1 MVLTAAER
9 KLLLLVIGLLVLG
22 TLDDMWRMRSDVRRL
37 RARIGHRITAPTAD
51 SVAALNFG
59 TAPLD
64 PRLADST
71 ATRPP
76 LDLNRAT
83 LAELDALPGIGPV
96 TARRILDHR
105 ARYGPFR
112 DRRDLRAVKGIGPKL
127 FERLEPLVSVGSGSR
142 PP

>member
-22 TLDDMWRMRSDVRRL
+22 TLDDAWRMDADGRRL
-37 RARIGHRITAPTAD
+37 ARMRHTGGAAPA
-51 SVAALNFG
+51 
-59 TAPLD
+59 
-64 PRLADST
+64 LADSF
-71 ATRPP
+71 AASDSRAARPADPPAPPGRP

-112 DRRDLRAVKGIGPKL
+112 DPRDLRAVKGIGPKL
-127 FERLEPLVSVGSGSR
+127 FARLEPLVAVDPAPRS
-142 PP
+142 P

>member
-22 TLDDMWRMRSDVRRL
+22 TLDDAWRMHADARRL
-37 RARIGHRITAPTAD
+37 ARLRHTGGAAPALGESFTASD
-51 SVAALNFG
+51 SG
-59 TAPLD
+59 TARPVD
-64 PRLADST
+64 PPALPGR
-71 ATRPP
+71 P

-112 DRRDLRAVKGIGPKL
+112 DPRDLRAVKGIGPKL
-127 FERLEPLVSVGSGSR
+127 FARLEPLVAVGSAPRS
-142 PP
+142 P

>member
-22 TLDDMWRMRSDVRRL
+22 TLDDAWRMHADGRRL
-37 RARIGHRITAPTAD
+37 ARMRHTGDAAPALGAD
-51 SVAALNFG
+51 SFAASDSG
-59 TAPLD
+59 TARSVD
-64 PRLADST
+64 PPASPGR
-71 ATRPP
+71 P

-83 LAELDALPGIGPV
+83 QAELDALPGIGPV

-112 DRRDLRAVKGIGPKL
+112 DPRDLRAVKGIGPKL
-127 FERLEPLVSVGSGSR
+127 FARLEPLVAVGSAPRSR
-142 PP
+142 